1 MRRFTAL
8 ILSMIALL
16 SFSTMVM
23 ALSCSGSCK
32 KDRCLLCG
40 IPDDASASMDSAPDG
55 IGILNFNDFSINT
68 LRICGQGP
76 DASGYDSN
84 MDSPKGSGSAV
95 RIDSN
100 LDRRIAEVTISI
112 RKGSRPLYKKMSRS
126 LCDDCCEKIIRED
139 LYDVAF
145 IDCRTREIYPIEE
158 DIVEFYIGDYAVHRL
173 DSGGNSYR
181 YLIFFAPER

>member
-1 MRRFTAL
+1 MRRCTVL
-8 ILSMIALL
+8 ILSMMILL

-40 IPDDASASMDSAPDG
+40 IPDDSAPDG
-55 IGILNFNDFSINT
+55 VGILNFNDFSINT

-76 DASGYDSN
+76 AASGYASN
-84 MDSPKGSGSAV
+84 MDSPNGSGSAV

-112 RKGSRPLYKKMSRS
+112 RKGSRPLYKKMSRF

-173 DSGGNSYR
+173 DSGGN
-181 YLIFFAPER
+181 